1 MTDDVSKLPE
11 WPEAPFTNTLDS
23 DYELAW
29 SMFYRRNADAYRA
42 RMEALVEYAEHA
54 FDCYKWEPYGDGGRM
69 LDRQARCTCGFDA
82 LLAACER
89 NGGEG

>member
-1 MTDDVSKLPE
+1 MNDSKLPA

-42 RMEALVEYAEHA
+42 RMEALVSFIAANRHAIRAPMTVAER
-54 FDCYKWEPYGDGGRM
+54 ETM
-69 LDRQARCTCGFDA
+69 DA

-89 NGGEG
+89 GES

>member
-1 MTDDVSKLPE
+1 MTDDVSKLPA

-42 RMEALVEYAEHA
+42 RMEALVERIKRMHYAWRHDLACARGNYNHTEE
-54 FDCYKWEPYGDGGRM
+54 EP
-69 LDRQARCTCGFDA
+69 CTCGFDA

-89 NGGEG
+89 EEGR